1 MEFAVCYDNVR
12 LTEIHI
18 ALTILKPYGGLMN
31 MKKFLL
37 GLGTAVLALGVLA
50 ACGET
55 PADEEAPVEE
65 APIGEEAPIEE
76 DADLGAEEPA
86 DDLED
91 AEGDLEEPVEDD
103 VDLGEEEEEEAQG

>member
-1 MEFAVCYDNVR
+1 
-12 LTEIHI
+12 
-18 ALTILKPYGGLMN
+18 MN

-65 APIGEEAPIEE
+65 APIEE

-86 DDLED
+86 EDLED